1 MNNIILPPPAAA
13 KPAEAEETE
22 KLYTLFREYYDAYAA
37 ERARLDQCE
46 RMYRGDHWGDIP
58 QKDAGEPRPVTP
70 IIQSTVENV
79 RADLIDYL
87 PEAIISADSREYD
100 ELAELMTRIIR
111 ENHLRCA
118 YDDEY
123 AKLTHDLLVG
133 GYSVQQVGFD
143 PDANGG
149 IGGAYIKHVDNRTVM
164 FDPLCSDL
172 QDSRAVFKFTHHTRD
187 WFMQHYPKQAA
198 ELREDG
204 FMLDTATDEI
214 ISPAFSKSI
223 LLIECWLREYDSKA
237 GKHRVHM
244 VKLAG
249 GMKLEDSRR
258 VKKEGY
264 FAHGEYP
271 FVVTTLFE
279 RKGSCLGYGFVDM
292 FCTAQIYSDKL
303 DQKSS
308 PYNKAG
314 QADDPADLRG
324 RDGILHGTALHQRY
338 FSAGQHG
345 EKCRNCYNTEPAY
358 LDQQQYYRLPESG
371 PITARILHNQPRNAN
386 GRGRCEQRLVKRRN
400 NSGSR

>member
-1 MNNIILPPPAAA
+1 MNNIILPPPAAV

-37 ERARLDQCE
+37 ERARLDRCE

-172 QDSRAVFKFTHHTRD
+172 S
-187 WFMQHYPKQAA
+187 
-198 ELREDG
+198 
-204 FMLDTATDEI
+204 
-214 ISPAFSKSI
+214 
-223 LLIECWLREYDSKA
+223 LI
-237 GKHRVHM
+237 H
-244 VKLAG
+244 
-249 GMKLEDSRR
+249 
-258 VKKEGY
+258 
-264 FAHGEYP
+264 
-271 FVVTTLFE
+271 
-279 RKGSCLGYGFVDM
+279 
-292 FCTAQIYSDKL
+292 I
-303 DQKSS
+303 
-308 PYNKAG
+308 
-314 QADDPADLRG
+314 
-324 RDGILHGTALHQRY
+324 
-338 FSAGQHG
+338 
-345 EKCRNCYNTEPAY
+345 
-358 LDQQQYYRLPESG
+358 
-371 PITARILHNQPRNAN
+371 
-386 GRGRCEQRLVKRRN
+386 
-400 NSGSR
+400 

>member
-13 KPAEAEETE
+13 KPAEAGETE

-37 ERARLDQCE
+37 ERARLDRCE

-149 IGGAYIKHVDNRTVM
+149 IGGAYIKPGVYLRRNGYCDAFHILPGNLWPALLRIAFQTEN
-164 FDPLCSDL
+164 
-172 QDSRAVFKFTHHTRD
+172 AEEKTRD
-187 WFMQHYPKQAA
+187 K
-198 ELREDG
+198 
-204 FMLDTATDEI
+204 
-214 ISPAFSKSI
+214 
-223 LLIECWLREYDSKA
+223 
-237 GKHRVHM
+237 
-244 VKLAG
+244 
-249 GMKLEDSRR
+249 
-258 VKKEGY
+258 
-264 FAHGEYP
+264 
-271 FVVTTLFE
+271 
-279 RKGSCLGYGFVDM
+279 
-292 FCTAQIYSDKL
+292 
-303 DQKSS
+303 
-308 PYNKAG
+308 
-314 QADDPADLRG
+314 
-324 RDGILHGTALHQRY
+324 
-338 FSAGQHG
+338 
-345 EKCRNCYNTEPAY
+345 
-358 LDQQQYYRLPESG
+358 
-371 PITARILHNQPRNAN
+371 
-386 GRGRCEQRLVKRRN
+386 
-400 NSGSR
+400 

>member
-1 MNNIILPPPAAA
+1 
-13 KPAEAEETE
+13 
-22 KLYTLFREYYDAYAA
+22 
-37 ERARLDQCE
+37 
-46 RMYRGDHWGDIP
+46 MYRGDHWGDIP

-214 ISPAFSKSI
+214 ISPALSK
-223 LLIECWLREYDSKA
+223 
-237 GKHRVHM
+237 
-244 VKLAG
+244 
-249 GMKLEDSRR
+249 
-258 VKKEGY
+258 
-264 FAHGEYP
+264 
-271 FVVTTLFE
+271 
-279 RKGSCLGYGFVDM
+279 
-292 FCTAQIYSDKL
+292 
-303 DQKSS
+303 
-308 PYNKAG
+308 
-314 QADDPADLRG
+314 
-324 RDGILHGTALHQRY
+324 
-338 FSAGQHG
+338 
-345 EKCRNCYNTEPAY
+345 
-358 LDQQQYYRLPESG
+358 
-371 PITARILHNQPRNAN
+371 RIL
-386 GRGRCEQRLVKRRN
+386 
-400 NSGSR
+400 